1 MVHDMATTVSIRKPY
16 WKSSRAKSST
26 ARTSR
31 RAASAAAI
39 RKGGFVPPPKISA
52 AAKVDLQILPVP
64 LATLNVAT
72 TWIEQDI
79 VAPITAGA
87 SYAARVG
94 NQVWVTGVRIKA
106 VITGGQTYPIPV
118 ATDDPYNVFR
128 LVLALWQR
136 TTGAS
141 AFCSGTALHTPIDPQ
156 FSPGIVKVYI
166 DKTICLQSPGASG
179 GGYQKAA
186 RMIDLWI
193 PINTKINFTSNV
205 ASSNTQQLVLSF
217 LSDSSTNPSPQID
230 GSVNVYYAP

>member
-39 RKGGFVPPPKISA
+39 RKGGFVPPPKVSA
-52 AAKVDLQILPVP
+52 AAKVDLQILPVA

-94 NQVWVTGVRIKA
+94 NQIWVTGVRIKA

-118 ATDDPYNVFR
+118 TTDDPYNVFR

-136 TTGAS
+136 TTGAT
-141 AFCSGTALHTPIDPQ
+141 AFCTGTALHTPLTRSSLPVL
-156 FSPGIVKVYI
+156 S
-166 DKTICLQSPGASG
+166 
-179 GGYQKAA
+179 
-186 RMIDLWI
+186 R
-193 PINTKINFTSNV
+193 FTSTRPSACSPRVLLVV
-205 ASSNTQQLVLSF
+205 ATRRQPV
-217 LSDSSTNPSPQID
+217 
-230 GSVNVYYAP
+230 